1 MRQDGDGFSR
11 VITIELPKALCSAEG
26 QRSQVTLDDTH
37 GTVGA
42 AIGALREKS
51 PLAYDSVMD
60 ERGNVRRHVN
70 VFLNG
75 ESIRY
80 LNGLET
86 PAPSGS
92 SILIIT
98 AISGG

>member
-1 MRQDGDGFSR
+1 M
-11 VITIELPKALCSAEG
+11 ITIELPKALCSAG
-26 QRSQVTLDDTH
+26 DQQSQVSVDDTH
-37 GTVGA
+37 RTVGQA
-42 AIGALREKS
+42 LAALREET

-70 VFLNG
+70 VFVDG

-80 LNGLET
+80 LGGLD
-86 PAPSGS
+86 APTKSGS

>member
-1 MRQDGDGFSR
+1 M
-11 VITIELPKALCSAEG
+11 ITIELPKALCSQG
-26 QRSQVTLDDTH
+26 DQPSQVTVDDSH
-37 GTVGA
+37 KTVRE
-42 AIGALREKS
+42 AISSLRERS
-51 PLAYDSVMD
+51 PRAFDSVID

-80 LNGLET
+80 LNGLDT
-86 PAPSGS
+86 PSPSGS
-92 SILIIT
+92 AILIIT

>member
-1 MRQDGDGFSR
+1 
-11 VITIELPKALCSAEG
+11 VITIELPKTLCSASDTQSTIE
-26 QRSQVTLDDTH
+26 VDDSH
-37 GTVGA
+37 KTVGE
-42 AIGALREKS
+42 ALSALADRS
-51 PLAYDSVMD
+51 PHAFDSVMD
-60 ERGNVRRHVN
+60 EQGNVRRHVN

-80 LNGLET
+80 LKGLDT

-92 SILIIT
+92 AILIIT

>member
-1 MRQDGDGFSR
+1 M
-11 VITIELPKALCSAEG
+11 ITIELPKTLCSAGG
-26 QRSQVTLDDTH
+26 QESIVTLDGSH
-37 GTVGA
+37 KTVGE
-42 AIGALREKS
+42 ALSALAEKS
-51 PLAYDSVMD
+51 PNAFDSVMD

-80 LNGLET
+80 LNGLDT

-92 SILIIT
+92 AILIIT

>member
-1 MRQDGDGFSR
+1 MREGGGGYR
-11 VITIELPKALCSAEG
+11 GVITIELAKTLCSEADEAKI
-26 QRSQVTLDDTH
+26 SIDDSH
-37 GTVGA
+37 RTVREA
-42 AIGALREKS
+42 LSAIGEKS
-51 PLAYDSVMD
+51 PRALDGVMD
-60 ERGNVRRHVN
+60 EQGNVRRHVN

-80 LNGLET
+80 LDGLDT

-92 SILIIT
+92 AILIIT

>member
-1 MRQDGDGFSR
+1 M
-11 VITIELPKALCSAEG
+11 ITVELPKTLCSAE
-26 QRSQVTLDDTH
+26 QCRITLDDSH
-37 GTVGA
+37 KTVGD
-42 AIGALREKS
+42 AIRGLAEKL
-51 PLAYDSVMD
+51 PRAFDSVMD

-70 VFLNG
+70 VFLDG

-80 LNGLET
+80 LNGLDT

-92 SILIIT
+92 AILIIT

>member
-1 MRQDGDGFSR
+1 M
-11 VITIELPKALCSAEG
+11 ITIELPKALCSAED
-26 QRSQVTLDDTH
+26 QQSVILVDDSH
-37 GTVGA
+37 ETVGA
-42 AIGALREKS
+42 ALAALAEKS
-51 PLAYDSVMD
+51 PRAFDSVLD
-60 ERGNVRRHVN
+60 ERGDVRRHVN

-80 LNGLET
+80 LDGLNT

-92 SILIIT
+92 AILIIT

>member
-1 MRQDGDGFSR
+1 M
-11 VITIELPKALCSAEG
+11 ITIELPKTLCSASG
-26 QRSQVTLDDTH
+26 QESIVTLD
-37 GTVGA
+37 GSQKTVGE
-42 AIGALREKS
+42 ALSALADKS
-51 PLAYDSVMD
+51 PNAFDSVMD

-80 LNGLET
+80 LKGLDT

-92 SILIIT
+92 AILIIT

>member
-1 MRQDGDGFSR
+1 
-11 VITIELPKALCSAEG
+11 VITIELPKTLCSAG
-26 QRSQVTLDDTH
+26 DKSTIAVDDSH
-37 GTVGA
+37 RTVGE
-42 AIGALREKS
+42 ALSALAEKS
-51 PLAYDSVMD
+51 PRALDSVMD
-60 ERGNVRRHVN
+60 EQGNVRRHVN

-80 LNGLET
+80 LEGLDT

-92 SILIIT
+92 AILIIT

>member
-1 MRQDGDGFSR
+1 
-11 VITIELPKALCSAEG
+11 VITIELPKALCSAADEK
-26 QRSQVTLDDTH
+26 STVVVDDSYK
-37 GTVGA
+37 TVGE
-42 AIGALREKS
+42 AISSLATISPRAL
-51 PLAYDSVMD
+51 DSVMD
-60 ERGNVRRHVN
+60 EQGNIRRHVN

-80 LNGLET
+80 LDGLDT

-92 SILIIT
+92 AILIIT

>member
-1 MRQDGDGFSR
+1 
-11 VITIELPKALCSAEG
+11 VITIELPKALCSEAER
-26 QRSQVTLDDTH
+26 QSTITVDDSH
-37 GTVGA
+37 KTVGE
-42 AIGALREKS
+42 AISSLAKTAPHAL
-51 PLAYDSVMD
+51 DSVMD

-80 LNGLET
+80 LNGLDT
-86 PAPSGS
+86 PAPGGS

>member
-1 MRQDGDGFSR
+1 M
-11 VITIELPKALCSAEG
+11 ITIELPKALCSAAG
-26 QRSQVTLDDTH
+26 QPSVITLDDSH
-37 GTVGA
+37 KSVGE
-42 AIGALREKS
+42 AIAALREKS
-51 PLAYDSVMD
+51 PRAVDSVLD
-60 ERGNVRRHVN
+60 ERGNVRRHIN

-80 LNGLET
+80 LNGLDT

-92 SILIIT
+92 AILIIT

>member
-1 MRQDGDGFSR
+1 
-11 VITIELPKALCSAEG
+11 VITIELPKTLCSATG
-26 QRSQVTLDDTH
+26 QETTVAVDDSH
-37 GTVGA
+37 KTVGE
-42 AIGALREKS
+42 ALSALADKS
-51 PLAYDSVMD
+51 PHALDSVMD

-80 LNGLET
+80 LNGLDT

-92 SILIIT
+92 AILIIT

>member
-1 MRQDGDGFSR
+1 M
-11 VITIELPKALCSAEG
+11 ITIELPKTLCAEPD
-26 QRSQVTLDDTH
+26 QAKISVDDSH
-37 GTVGA
+37 KTVGE
-42 AIGALREKS
+42 ALSALGEKS
-51 PLAYDSVMD
+51 PRALESVMD

-80 LNGLET
+80 LDGLAT
-86 PAPSGS
+86 PAPGGS

>member
-1 MRQDGDGFSR
+1 
-11 VITIELPKALCSAEG
+11 VITLELPKTLCSTD
-26 QRSQVTLDDTH
+26 QCRITLDDSH
-37 GTVGA
+37 KTVGD
-42 AIGALREKS
+42 ALRSLASKS
-51 PLAYDSVMD
+51 PLAFDSVMD
-60 ERGNVRRHVN
+60 ERGSVRRHVN
-70 VFLNG
+70 VFLDG

-80 LNGLET
+80 LDGLDT

>member
-1 MRQDGDGFSR
+1 M
-11 VITIELPKALCSAEG
+11 ITIELPKALCSVADEG
-26 QRSQVTLDDTH
+26 PVITLDDSH
-37 GTVGA
+37 KSVGD
-42 AIGALREKS
+42 AISALREAS
-51 PLAYDSVMD
+51 PRAFDSVMD
-60 ERGNVRRHVN
+60 ERGNVRRHIN

-92 SILIIT
+92 AILIIT

>member
-1 MRQDGDGFSR
+1 M
-11 VITIELPKALCSAEG
+11 ITVELPKTLCSAD
-26 QRSQVTLDDTH
+26 QARITLDDSH
-37 GTVGA
+37 KTVGD
-42 AIGALREKS
+42 ALRSLAVKS
-51 PLAYDSVMD
+51 PLAFDSVMD
-60 ERGNVRRHVN
+60 ERGSERRHVN
-70 VFLNG
+70 VFLDG

-80 LNGLET
+80 LDGLDT

>member
-1 MRQDGDGFSR
+1 
-11 VITIELPKALCSAEG
+11 VITLELPKTLCPADQS
-26 QRSQVTLDDTH
+26 RITLDDSH
-37 GTVGA
+37 KTVGD
-42 AIGALREKS
+42 ALRSLSGKS
-51 PLAYDSVMD
+51 PLAFDSVMD

-70 VFLNG
+70 VFLDG

-80 LNGLET
+80 LNGLDT

>member
-1 MRQDGDGFSR
+1 
-11 VITIELPKALCSAEG
+11 VITIELPKTLCSAD
-26 QRSQVTLDDTH
+26 QSRITLDDSH
-37 GTVGA
+37 RTVGD
-42 AIGALREKS
+42 ALRGLARES
-51 PLAYDSVMD
+51 PRAFDSVMD

-70 VFLNG
+70 VFLDG

-80 LNGLET
+80 LNGLDT

-92 SILIIT
+92 AILIIT

>member
-1 MRQDGDGFSR
+1 M
-11 VITIELPKALCSAEG
+11 ITIELPKALCSEG
-26 QRSQVTLDDTH
+26 DRPSQVTVDDSH
-37 GTVGA
+37 RTVGE
-42 AIGALREKS
+42 AISTLRESS
-51 PLAYDSVMD
+51 PRVFDSVMD
-60 ERGNVRRHVN
+60 ERGNVRRHIN

-80 LNGLET
+80 LNGLDT

-92 SILIIT
+92 AILIIT

>member
-1 MRQDGDGFSR
+1 M
-11 VITIELPKALCSAEG
+11 ITIELPKTLCAAGDQPSRIA
-26 QRSQVTLDDTH
+26 LDDSH
-37 GTVGA
+37 KTVGESLSALA
-42 AIGALREKS
+42 ARSPRALE
-51 PLAYDSVMD
+51 SVMD
-60 ERGNVRRHVN
+60 ERGNVRRHIN
-70 VFLNG
+70 IFLNG

-86 PAPSGS
+86 PTPSGS